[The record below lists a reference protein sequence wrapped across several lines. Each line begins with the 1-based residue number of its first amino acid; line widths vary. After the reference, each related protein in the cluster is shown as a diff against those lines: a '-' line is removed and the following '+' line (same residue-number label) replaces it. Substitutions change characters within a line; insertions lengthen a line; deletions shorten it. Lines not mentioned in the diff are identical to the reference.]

1 MRRVI
6 LASGS
11 PRRSDILEQ
20 AGVPFEVV
28 ISHKE
33 EIITKELPSEAVE
46 ELSKMK
52 ALDVAEH
59 FISHQDYLIIG
70 ADTMVSYDGCKLG
83 KPKDAEDAKRMLSM
97 LQGKTHQVY
106 TGVTLVYDLEEV
118 RGAAWTIKT
127 HTFYAVTDVVMYP
140 MSEAEIEAYVK
151 TGEPRDKAGAYAI
164 QGRCARYIKE
174 IHGEYNNVVGFPIAR
189 TIKEIKEL
197 GIQL

>member
-20 AGVPFEVV
+20 AGIPFEVF

-33 EIITKELPSEAVE
+33 EVITKELPSEAVE

-59 FISHQDYLIIG
+59 FMSHKDYLIIG
-70 ADTMVSYDGCKLG
+70 ADTMVAYNGYKLG
-83 KPKDAEDAKRMLSM
+83 KPKDIDDASRMLSM

-118 RGAAWTIKT
+118 TGAAWTIKT
-127 HTFYAVTDVVMYP
+127 HTFYAVTDVTMYP

-189 TIKEIKEL
+189 TIKEIKEI

>member
-1 MRRVI
+1 MRRII

-20 AGVPFEVV
+20 AGIPFEVF

-33 EIITKELPSEAVE
+33 EIITKESPSEAVE

-59 FISHQDYLIIG
+59 FISHKDYLIIG
-70 ADTMVSYDGCKLG
+70 ADTMVAYEGYKLG
-83 KPKDAEDAKRMLSM
+83 KPKDSEDAKRMLLM

-106 TGVTLVYDLEEV
+106 TGVTLVCDLEEEI
-118 RGAAWTIKT
+118 RT
-127 HTFYAVTDVVMYP
+127 HTFYAVTDVTMYP
-140 MSEAEIEAYVK
+140 MSEAEIEAYVG
-151 TGEPRDKAGAYAI
+151 TGEPYDKAGAYAI

-197 GIQL
+197 GLQL